1 MTRPYVLL
9 SVATSVDG
17 YLDDTGPERLLLS
30 NDADFD
36 RVDQVRAESDAI
48 LVGAATVRTDN
59 PRLIVKSE
67 ARQAA
72 RVAAGRS
79 RHPLKVTVTAT
90 GDLDPAAKFWHHGTE
105 DHRPVVYTT
114 SAGYEKTAQLL
125 DGLADVVDL
134 GPAIDFG
141 ALLDDLGGRGVRRLM
156 VEGGGHIHTA
166 FLSHRLADELL
177 LAIGPT
183 VVGQANAPR
192 FLHPAAF
199 PGGPHRRMRL
209 TDVTRLGDVAVLR
222 YLPKETP

>member
-79 RHPLKVTVTAT
+79 HHPLKVTVTAT

-114 SAGYEKTAQLL
+114 SAGHEKTAQLL

-156 VEGGGHIHTA
+156 VEAAGTSIPPSSPTGSRTNSSSRSGRLWSGKRTLHGSCTRPRSPADHT
-166 FLSHRLADELL
+166 
-177 LAIGPT
+177 
-183 VVGQANAPR
+183 
-192 FLHPAAF
+192 
-199 PGGPHRRMRL
+199 
-209 TDVTRLGDVAVLR
+209 VACA
-222 YLPKETP
+222 